1 VNPNPR
7 PFAEPMLIALLAL
20 LLAMLVLAGMV
31 FWRLAEPGQKDV
43 AEFGL
48 YGTLFGTFT
57 TGIGALIQALSRDPA
72 TARLNAQAAV
82 TNAATL
88 ATATPQAPAPTQPV
102 QVVQPADDPIP
113 VTTEPAT

>member
-1 VNPNPR
+1 MNSNPLK
-7 PFAEPMLIALLAL
+7 EPLLIALLAVL
-20 LLAMLVLAGMV
+20 SAMLILAAMV

-48 YGTLFGTFT
+48 YGALFGTFT

-72 TARLNAQAAV
+72 TARANAQAAV

-88 ATATPQAPAPTQPV
+88 ATATAVPATQQV
-102 QVVQPADDPIP
+102 QVVNPASDPVP
-113 VTTEPAT
+113 VTATEPTP